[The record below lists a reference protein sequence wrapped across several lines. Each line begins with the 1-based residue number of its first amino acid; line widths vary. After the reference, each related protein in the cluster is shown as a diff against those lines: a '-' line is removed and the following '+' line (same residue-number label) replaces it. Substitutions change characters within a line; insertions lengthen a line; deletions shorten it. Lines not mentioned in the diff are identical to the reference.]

1 MNRALANSRMIV
13 TDIVDMDK
21 KRKKVYLDGE
31 YAFALYNQEIYRY
44 NIEVGTEL
52 ADEAFYEID
61 SEVIPKRVK
70 ARTLYILKS
79 SQKTEKQLFDKLVDG
94 GYSRKYASIGVE
106 YAKSFGYIDDV
117 RYAQYFVEN
126 SCKGRS
132 RRDIEQRLSQR
143 GIDREITMQVL
154 DELRPDSEND
164 VEAVWIALKK
174 KSITR
179 DNVSELDYEKKGK
192 LFAYLMRK
200 GFSSDSICKVLRSDS

>member
-1 MNRALANSRMIV
+1 MIV

-52 ADEAFYEID
+52 ADETFYEID

-143 GIDREITMQVL
+143 GIDKKITMQVL

-164 VEAVWIALKK
+164 IEAVWIALKK

-179 DNVSELDYEKKGK
+179 DNISELDYEKKGK

-200 GFSSDSICKVLRSDS
+200 GFSSDSICKVLRGGS